1 MTNAKSAMTN
11 AKVALR
17 AHWDVVAT
25 SEIYRNDFF
34 CLRRDHC
41 ALTLTPEVTAD
52 HYVLEMPD
60 AVIVVPVTASG
71 ALVMVEQ
78 YRHGADGEFLE
89 FPGGQLEMVDER
101 PELAAERELWEETG
115 YHAAALRYL
124 GAQYPNPG
132 AQTNRIHTFLAE
144 VCEGEARALDP
155 FENLRVVV
163 LRREQLLQ
171 RIAQGAKVPSATLA
185 ALSLLA
191 LAH

>member
-1 MTNAKSAMTN
+1 MTDTNA
-11 AKVALR
+11 ALR

-25 SEIYRNDFF
+25 REIYRNDFF
-34 CLRRDHC
+34 CLRRDSC
-41 ALTLTPEVTAD
+41 ALTLSPEVTAD

-60 AVIVVPVTASG
+60 AVIVVPITETG
-71 ALVMVEQ
+71 ALVLVEQ

-89 FPGGQLEMVDER
+89 FPGGQLGQANEVL
-101 PELAAERELWEETG
+101 ELAAARELWEETG

-144 VCEGEARALDP
+144 VNCGEFRAPDP
-155 FENLRVVV
+155 FESLRVVV
-163 LRREQLLQ
+163 LTQEQLHQ

-191 LAH
+191 LAR